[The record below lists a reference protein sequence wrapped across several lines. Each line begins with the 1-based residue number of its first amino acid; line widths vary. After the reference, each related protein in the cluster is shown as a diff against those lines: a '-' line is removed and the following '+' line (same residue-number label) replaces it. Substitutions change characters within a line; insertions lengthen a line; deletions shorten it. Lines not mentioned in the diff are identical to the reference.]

1 MNDAGAPETE
11 ITPTDLGWQPND
23 QGLAYLV
30 ERGRV
35 EKVPPNA
42 QHASHLL
49 QEARRHLLSA
59 ATLSVTDDVSMAFVA
74 AYDAARKSLSAIL
87 AVQGYRSR
95 GGDGGHMVLLDA
107 VRSQFP
113 QQRVVLQRFDWMRT
127 VRNSCEYPDVNTPA
141 VSTHDVADAEESATA
156 ILELA
161 VRFVSQYPHEED

>member
-1 MNDAGAPETE
+1 MSDTAVPETFSTE
-11 ITPTDLGWQPND
+11 LEWQPND

-30 ERGRV
+30 ERGRI
-35 EKVPPNA
+35 EKVPPNSH
-42 QHASHLL
+42 QASHLL
-49 QEARRHLLSA
+49 QEARRHLSSA
-59 ATLSVTDDVSMAFVA
+59 ATLSTTDDVSMAFVS
-74 AYDAARKSLSAIL
+74 AYDAVRKSLTAIL

-113 QQRVVLQRFDWMRT
+113 HHKVLLQRFDWMRT
-127 VRNSCEYPDVNTPA
+127 VRNSCEYPDVDTPA

-161 VRFVSQYPHEED
+161 ERFVSQYPHEDVL